1 MCIILTTLNTTHE
14 SEVTNMITKSI
25 KRMLQSE
32 LKAYEKI
39 IRRFRKEL
47 DSLPEGSLT
56 CLKTPNGDY
65 LHYNLHGK
73 ATHLSL
79 QNPDT
84 LPLARDLRRKKYLE
98 KNLKVLDHDTKIL
111 QKAAEKLI
119 GFDPKAINDSLAS
132 AYHMIPGREPEILPG
147 FDPGPASHYTFKSK
161 SEELIALILE
171 ANGLVFQY
179 EMEIIANGRHYRPD
193 FTILHPVTHELI
205 YWEHFGLI
213 MKTDYYADNTQRL
226 IDYHADGIVYGRN
239 LVFTS
244 ETKEDPLTSNTIQAM
259 IDHFFLQ

>member
-1 MCIILTTLNTTHE
+1 
-14 SEVTNMITKSI
+14 MITKSI

-161 SEELIALILE
+161 SEELIVLIL
-171 ANGLVFQY
+171 
-179 EMEIIANGRHYRPD
+179 
-193 FTILHPVTHELI
+193 
-205 YWEHFGLI
+205 
-213 MKTDYYADNTQRL
+213 
-226 IDYHADGIVYGRN
+226 
-239 LVFTS
+239 
-244 ETKEDPLTSNTIQAM
+244 
-259 IDHFFLQ
+259 